1 MRWWRR
7 SISMENISGQIL
19 AAHNFSVIAGSKMFG
34 IRLISIWIAI
44 LGGLVSLHAQSPAA
58 SPTSGTT
65 PERVQA
71 ISPTKSLVDQ
81 LGPTQ
86 FQEILSRLRSNYV
99 DPTAV
104 NTQALDQAAMIELL
118 SKLGPG
124 VRLRLRSE
132 LEKPTTARPFRSEI
146 LNDHFGYIRCGTLNQ
161 NTLVKLD
168 DALGIFRNQNVRG
181 VIVDLRTSPESTD
194 YHLAGEFISRF
205 VLKDTLAYRIVG
217 AKADQE
223 RSFSSTLD
231 PLYQGAL
238 AVLVDEET
246 SGAAEVVAAA
256 LKVKAHAL
264 LIGQKT
270 TGSAAE
276 YQSSPIGNNLLL
288 AIAVTQVQVPGYPAI
303 FPNGL
308 QPDISVSQPVGQERS
323 VLAESDNQSSA
334 PFITDEPRQH
344 LNEAA
349 LVAGT
354 NPELDAYE
362 AQQSGQSQP
371 AKPKDPML
379 QRALDF
385 LITVNLY
392 KAR

>member
-1 MRWWRR
+1 
-7 SISMENISGQIL
+7 MENISGQIL
-19 AAHNFSVIAGSKMFG
+19 AALNLSVIAESKMFG

-44 LGGLVSLHAQSPAA
+44 LGGLVPLYAQSPAP
-58 SPTSGTT
+58 SPSSGT
-65 PERVQA
+65 PERVPA

-86 FQEILSRLRSNYV
+86 YQEVLSQLRSNYV

-168 DALGIFRNQNVRG
+168 DALGTFRNQNVRG
-181 VIVDLRTSPESTD
+181 VIVDLRTTPESTD
-194 YHLAGEFISRF
+194 YHLAGELISRF
-205 VLKDTLAYRIVG
+205 VPKDTLAYRIVG
-217 AKADQE
+217 SKADQQ

-238 AVLVDEET
+238 AVLVDEQT
-246 SGAAEVVAAA
+246 SGAAEVIAAA

-276 YQSSPIGNNLLL
+276 YQTSPIGNNLLL
-288 AIAVTQVQVPGYPAI
+288 AVAVTQVQVPGYPAI

-308 QPDISVSQPVGQERS
+308 QPDILVSQPVDQERS

-362 AQQSGQSQP
+362 AQQSGQTQP
-371 AKPKDPML
+371 AKPKDAML
-379 QRALDF
+379 QRAVDF

>member
-1 MRWWRR
+1 
-7 SISMENISGQIL
+7 MENISGQIL
-19 AAHNFSVIAGSKMFG
+19 VAHNFRVIAGSKMFG

-44 LGGLVSLHAQSPAA
+44 LGGLVSLNAQSPAP

-86 FQEILSRLRSNYV
+86 FQEILSQLRSNYV

-181 VIVDLRTSPESTD
+181 VIVDLRTAPESTD
-194 YHLAGEFISRF
+194 YHLAGEFVSRF

-246 SGAAEVVAAA
+246 SGAAEVIAAA
-256 LKVKAHAL
+256 LKAKAHAL

-308 QPDISVSQPVGQERS
+308 QPDILVSQPVDQERS

-354 NPELDAYE
+354 NPELDAFE
-362 AQQSGQSQP
+362 AQQSGQNQP
-371 AKPKDPML
+371 ANPKDPML
-379 QRALDF
+379 QRAVDF

-392 KAR
+392 KTR

>member
-1 MRWWRR
+1 
-7 SISMENISGQIL
+7 MENISDQIL
-19 AAHNFSVIAGSKMFG
+19 AARNFSVRAGSKMSE
-34 IRLISIWIAI
+34 IRSILIWIA
-44 LGGLVSLHAQSPAA
+44 LFGGLVSLHAQSPAP

-65 PERVQA
+65 PERVPA
-71 ISPTKSLVDQ
+71 ISPAKSLVDQ

-86 FQEILSRLRSNYV
+86 YQEILSQLRSNYV

-132 LEKPTTARPFRSEI
+132 LEKPTTTRPFRSEI
-146 LNDHFGYIRCGTLNQ
+146 LNEHFGYIRCGSLNQ

-168 DALGIFRNQNVRG
+168 DALGTFRNQNVRG
-181 VIVDLRTSPESTD
+181 VIVDLRTTPESTD

-205 VLKDTLAYRIVG
+205 VLKGTLAYRIVG
-217 AKADQE
+217 SKADQE
-223 RSFSSTLD
+223 RSFSSALD

-246 SGAAEVVAAA
+246 SGATEVIAAA

-276 YQSSPIGNNLLL
+276 YQASPIGNNLLI
-288 AIAVTQVQVPGYPAI
+288 AIAITQVQVPGYPAI

-308 QPDISVSQPVGQERS
+308 QPDILVSQPAVQERS

-362 AQQSGQSQP
+362 AQQSGQAQP
-371 AKPKDPML
+371 AKPKDVML
-379 QRALDF
+379 QRAVDF

>member
-1 MRWWRR
+1 
-7 SISMENISGQIL
+7 MENISGQIL

-146 LNDHFGYIRCGTLNQ
+146 LNDHFGYLRCGTLNQ

-379 QRALDF
+379 QRAVDF

>member
-1 MRWWRR
+1 
-7 SISMENISGQIL
+7 
-19 AAHNFSVIAGSKMFG
+19 MFG

-44 LGGLVSLHAQSPAA
+44 FVGLVSLHAQSPAP
-58 SPTSGTT
+58 SPTSGAT
-65 PERVQA
+65 PERVAA

-86 FQEILSRLRSNYV
+86 YQEILSQLRSKYV

-104 NTQALDQAAMIELL
+104 NTQALDQAAMVALL

-132 LEKPTTARPFRSEI
+132 LEKPTTTRPFRSEI
-146 LNDHFGYIRCGTLNQ
+146 LDEHFGYIRCGTLNQ

-168 DALGIFRNQNVRG
+168 DALGTFRNQNVRG
-181 VIVDLRTSPESTD
+181 VIVDLRATPESTD

-205 VLKDTLAYRIVG
+205 VPKDTLVYRIVG
-217 AKADQE
+217 SKADQE
-223 RSFSSTLD
+223 HSFSSTLD

-238 AVLVDEET
+238 ALLVDEET
-246 SGAAEVVAAA
+246 SSATEVIAAA

-276 YQSSPIGNNLLL
+276 YQTSPIGNNLLI

-308 QPDISVSQPVGQERS
+308 QPDILVSQPVDQERS

-362 AQQSGQSQP
+362 AQQSGQTQL
-371 AKPKDPML
+371 AKPKDVTL
-379 QRALDF
+379 QRAVDF
-385 LITVNLY
+385 LITVNVY
-392 KAR
+392 RAR

>member
-1 MRWWRR
+1 
-7 SISMENISGQIL
+7 MENISGQIL
-19 AAHNFSVIAGSKMFG
+19 AARNFSIIAGSKMFG
-34 IRLISIWIAI
+34 IRLILIWIAI
-44 LGGLVSLHAQSPAA
+44 LGGLVSLHAQSPAP
-58 SPTSGTT
+58 SPSSGTT
-65 PERVQA
+65 PERIPA

-86 FQEILSRLRSNYV
+86 YQEILSQLRSNYV

-104 NTQALDQAAMIELL
+104 NTQALDQAAMVELL

-132 LEKPTTARPFRSEI
+132 IAKPTTARPFRSEI

-168 DALGIFRNQNVRG
+168 DALGTFRNQNVRG
-181 VIVDLRTSPESTD
+181 VIVDLRTTPESTD

-217 AKADQE
+217 SKADQE

-246 SGAAEVVAAA
+246 SGAAEVIAAA

-276 YQSSPIGNNLLL
+276 YQTSPIGNNLLL

-308 QPDISVSQPVGQERS
+308 QPDILVSQPVDQERS

-344 LNEAA
+344 LNETA

-362 AQQSGQSQP
+362 AQQSGQTQP
-371 AKPKDPML
+371 AKPKDAML
-379 QRALDF
+379 QRAVDF

-392 KAR
+392 KPR

>member
-1 MRWWRR
+1 
-7 SISMENISGQIL
+7 MENISGQIL
-19 AAHNFSVIAGSKMFG
+19 AARNFSVIAGSKMFG
-34 IRLISIWIAI
+34 IRLIAIWIAI
-44 LGGLVSLHAQSPAA
+44 LGGLISLHAQSPAP
-58 SPTSGTT
+58 SPASGTT
-65 PERVQA
+65 PERVPA

-86 FQEILSRLRSNYV
+86 YQEILSQLRSNYV

-104 NTQALDQAAMIELL
+104 NTQALDQAAMVELL

-168 DALGIFRNQNVRG
+168 DALGTFRNQNVRG
-181 VIVDLRTSPESTD
+181 VIVDLRTTPESTD

-217 AKADQE
+217 SKADQE

-246 SGAAEVVAAA
+246 SGAAEVIAAA

-308 QPDISVSQPVGQERS
+308 QPDILVSQPVDQERS

-362 AQQSGQSQP
+362 AQQSGQTQP
-371 AKPKDPML
+371 AKPKDAML
-379 QRALDF
+379 QRAVDF

>member
-1 MRWWRR
+1 M
-7 SISMENISGQIL
+7 S
-19 AAHNFSVIAGSKMFG
+19 G
-34 IRLISIWIAI
+34 IRLILIWIA
-44 LGGLVSLHAQSPAA
+44 LSGGLVSLRAQSPAP

-65 PERVQA
+65 LERVPA

-86 FQEILSRLRSNYV
+86 YQEILSRLRSNYV

-104 NTQALDQAAMIELL
+104 NTQALDQAAMVELL

-132 LEKPTTARPFRSEI
+132 LEKPTTTRPFRSEI
-146 LNDHFGYIRCGTLNQ
+146 LNEHFGYIRCGSLNQ

-168 DALGIFRNQNVRG
+168 DALGTFRNQNVRG
-181 VIVDLRTSPESTD
+181 VIVDLRTTPESTD

-205 VLKDTLAYRIVG
+205 VLKGTLAYRIVG
-217 AKADQE
+217 SKADQE

-238 AVLVDEET
+238 AVLVDEQT
-246 SGAAEVVAAA
+246 SGAAEVIAAA

-276 YQSSPIGNNLLL
+276 YQTSPIGNNLLL
-288 AIAVTQVQVPGYPAI
+288 AVAVTQVQVPGYPAI

-308 QPDISVSQPVGQERS
+308 QPDILVSQPVDQERS

-362 AQQSGQSQP
+362 AQQSGRTQP
-371 AKPKDPML
+371 AKPKDAML
-379 QRALDF
+379 QRAVDF

>member
-1 MRWWRR
+1 
-7 SISMENISGQIL
+7 MENISGQIL
-19 AAHNFSVIAGSKMFG
+19 AAHNFRVIAGSKMFG
-34 IRLISIWIAI
+34 IRLSSIWIAI
-44 LGGLVSLHAQSPAA
+44 LGGLVSLHAQSPAP

-65 PERVQA
+65 PERVLA

-86 FQEILSRLRSNYV
+86 FQEILSQLRSNYV

-132 LEKPTTARPFRSEI
+132 LERPTTARPFRSEI

-161 NTLVKLD
+161 DTLVKLD

-181 VIVDLRTSPESTD
+181 VIVDLRTAPESTD

-246 SGAAEVVAAA
+246 SGAAEVIAAA

-288 AIAVTQVQVPGYPAI
+288 AIAVAQVQVPGYPAI

-308 QPDISVSQPVGQERS
+308 QPDILVSQPVDQERS

-362 AQQSGQSQP
+362 AQQSGQTQP
-371 AKPKDPML
+371 AKPKDAML
-379 QRALDF
+379 QRAVDF

>member
-1 MRWWRR
+1 
-7 SISMENISGQIL
+7 
-19 AAHNFSVIAGSKMFG
+19 MFG
-34 IRLISIWIAI
+34 IRLISIWIVI
-44 LGGLVSLHAQSPAA
+44 LGELVLLHAQTPTPSPASSA
-58 SPTSGTT
+58 T

-71 ISPTKSLVDQ
+71 ISATKSLVDL

-86 FQEILSRLRSNYV
+86 FQEILSQLRSNYV

-104 NTQALDQAAMIELL
+104 NTQALDQAAMIELF
-118 SKLGPG
+118 SKLGSG

-161 NTLVKLD
+161 STLVKLD

-181 VIVDLRTSPESTD
+181 VIVDLRTAPESTD
-194 YHLAGEFISRF
+194 YHLAGDLISRF
-205 VLKDTLAYRIVG
+205 VPKDTLVYRIVG
-217 AKADQE
+217 AKAEQE

-231 PLYQGAL
+231 PLYEGPL
-238 AVLVDEET
+238 AVLVDQET
-246 SGAAEVVAAA
+246 SGATEVIAAA
-256 LKVKAHAL
+256 LKIKAHAL

-303 FPNGL
+303 FPNGIL
-308 QPDISVSQPVGQERS
+308 PDISVSQPVDQERS
-323 VLAESDNQSSA
+323 VLAESDNESSA

-362 AQQSGQSQP
+362 AQQSGQSQV

-379 QRALDF
+379 QRAVDF

-392 KAR
+392 KVR

>member
-1 MRWWRR
+1 
-7 SISMENISGQIL
+7 MENISGQIL
-19 AAHNFSVIAGSKMFG
+19 AARNLSVIAGSKMFG

-44 LGGLVSLHAQSPAA
+44 FGGLVSLHAQSPAP

-65 PERVQA
+65 LERVPA

-86 FQEILSRLRSNYV
+86 YQEILSQLRSNYV

-168 DALGIFRNQNVRG
+168 DALGTLRNQNVRG
-181 VIVDLRTSPESTD
+181 VIVDLRTTPESTD

-217 AKADQE
+217 SKADQE

-231 PLYQGAL
+231 PLYQGPL

-246 SGAAEVVAAA
+246 SGAAEVIAAA

-308 QPDISVSQPVGQERS
+308 LPDILVSQPLDQERS

-362 AQQSGQSQP
+362 AQQSGQTQP
-371 AKPKDPML
+371 AKPKDAML
-379 QRALDF
+379 QRAVDF

>member
-1 MRWWRR
+1 
-7 SISMENISGQIL
+7 
-19 AAHNFSVIAGSKMFG
+19 MFG
-34 IRLISIWIAI
+34 IRLSSIWIAI
-44 LGGLVSLHAQSPAA
+44 LGGLVSLHAQSPAP
-58 SPTSGTT
+58 SPTSGTM
-65 PERVQA
+65 PERVLA

-161 NTLVKLD
+161 DTLVKLD

-181 VIVDLRTSPESTD
+181 VIVDLRTAPESTD

-246 SGAAEVVAAA
+246 SGAAEVIAAA

-288 AIAVTQVQVPGYPAI
+288 AIAVAQVQVPGYPAI

-308 QPDISVSQPVGQERS
+308 QPDILVSQPVDQERS

-362 AQQSGQSQP
+362 AQQSGQNQP
-371 AKPKDPML
+371 AKLKDPML
-379 QRALDF
+379 QRAADF

-392 KAR
+392 KTR

>member
-1 MRWWRR
+1 
-7 SISMENISGQIL
+7 MENISGQIL
-19 AAHNFSVIAGSKMFG
+19 AAHNFKVIAGSKMFG

-44 LGGLVSLHAQSPAA
+44 LGGLVSLHAQSPAP

-86 FQEILSRLRSNYV
+86 FQEILSQLRSNYV

-132 LEKPTTARPFRSEI
+132 LERPTTARPFRSEI

-161 NTLVKLD
+161 DTLVKLD

-181 VIVDLRTSPESTD
+181 VIVDLRTAPESTD

-246 SGAAEVVAAA
+246 SGAAEVIAAA

-288 AIAVTQVQVPGYPAI
+288 AIAVAQVQVPGYPAI

-308 QPDISVSQPVGQERS
+308 QPDILVSQPVDQERS

-362 AQQSGQSQP
+362 AQQSGQNQP
-371 AKPKDPML
+371 AKLKDPML
-379 QRALDF
+379 QRAADF

-392 KAR
+392 KTR

>member
-1 MRWWRR
+1 
-7 SISMENISGQIL
+7 MENISGQIL
-19 AAHNFSVIAGSKMFG
+19 AAHNFKVIAGSKMFG

-44 LGGLVSLHAQSPAA
+44 LGGLVSLHAQSPAP

-86 FQEILSRLRSNYV
+86 FQEILSQLRSNYV

-161 NTLVKLD
+161 DTLVKLD

-181 VIVDLRTSPESTD
+181 VIVDLRTAPESTD

-246 SGAAEVVAAA
+246 SGAAEVIAAA

-288 AIAVTQVQVPGYPAI
+288 AIAVAQVQVPGYPAI

-308 QPDISVSQPVGQERS
+308 QPDILVSQPVDQERS

-362 AQQSGQSQP
+362 AQQSGQNQP
-371 AKPKDPML
+371 AKLKDPML
-379 QRALDF
+379 QRAADF

-392 KAR
+392 KTR